1 MTRTFVDSGVLIA
14 AARGVG
20 TIQQVAEAILF
31 DPKRTFASSLF
42 VQMEVLPKP
51 LYFKRLGEVSYYQ
64 RFFARVAVW
73 ATCDEALVQE
83 AYEEAQATGLAALD
97 ALHVAAARRMGAEE
111 LVTSEGLTKP
121 LHRARSLKVVTIQP

>member
-1 MTRTFVDSGVLIA
+1 MTLTFVDSGVLIA

-20 TIQQVAEAILF
+20 TIQQAAEAILF
-31 DPKRTFASSLF
+31 DPNRTFASSLF

-83 AYEEAQATGLAALD
+83 AYEG
-97 ALHVAAARRMGAEE
+97 GAGNRF
-111 LVTSEGLTKP
+111 S
-121 LHRARSLKVVTIQP
+121 RAGCPACRSRPPCWR